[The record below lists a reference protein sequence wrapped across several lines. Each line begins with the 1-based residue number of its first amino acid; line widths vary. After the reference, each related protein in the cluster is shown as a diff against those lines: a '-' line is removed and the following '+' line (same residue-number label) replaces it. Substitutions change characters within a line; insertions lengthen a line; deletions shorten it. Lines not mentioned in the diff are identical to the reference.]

1 MSTPEIHEYM
11 QTSQGRSR
19 SFVVDGV
26 KVLVSGHED
35 DDRAKAVAEHLA
47 SAHDT
52 IEALRLQ
59 VAALRRVVPPKVP
72 AKLLGPGVVRMLD
85 REVWILNRAERGWGE
100 FGFHCGSWDDLFRR
114 FDVVVT
120 GHGHDE
126 TGEFWRVEPCTAQ
139 PPSKEQEKKT

>member
-1 MSTPEIHEYM
+1 VTTPEIHTYM

-19 SFVVDGV
+19 AFVIDDV

-47 SAHDT
+47 SAHDM
-52 IEALRLQ
+52 IEVLQLQ
-59 VAALRRVVPPKVP
+59 VTALRRVVPPKAP
-72 AKLLGPGVVRMLD
+72 AKILGPGVVRMRD
-85 REVWILNRAERGWGE
+85 RELWILNRADEGWAS
-100 FGFHCGSWDDLFRR
+100 FGFRAGSWDDLFRR

-126 TGEFWRVEPCTAQ
+126 TGEFWRVESCTSE
-139 PPSKEQEKKT
+139 PSSNTQEKT